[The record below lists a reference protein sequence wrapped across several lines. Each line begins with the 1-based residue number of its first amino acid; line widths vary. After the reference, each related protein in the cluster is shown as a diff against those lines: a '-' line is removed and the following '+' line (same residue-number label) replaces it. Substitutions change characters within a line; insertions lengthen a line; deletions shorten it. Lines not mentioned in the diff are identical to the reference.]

1 MEPVTDCNVCKKKK
15 FNLQR
20 GNLCSLTNEKPD
32 FEGACP
38 YFDPVPE
45 DEKPRPLA
53 DSYEPEN
60 KISGWLTVFLWLGLA
75 GGSVL
80 TLVNILPSLK
90 LFSPLL
96 SSLFLIMALSAIS
109 TAIAAIYAFYKRKS
123 NAVSLALTYIG
134 MVALDGI
141 MTLVLDQI
149 IDSASINMTAIRSFV
164 WAGIWLT
171 YILCSDQVK
180 NLIPRETRRWG
191 GFEKMTLL
199 VYTVSIVSIVL
210 LLNSTINGEMDM
222 SEAYNDRHIIT
233 ESIAEYNEA
242 CPMELEDG
250 IWMIG
255 QRLEGEEVIITSRL
269 KDVYRDQLYDWEW
282 EGIEN
287 EAKIEM
293 LTDTQW
299 IDEDV
304 FVQTVLDAG
313 YDLTFEYVDA
323 NYDMLYSVTFNKS
336 EFE

>member
-53 DSYEPEN
+53 DSYESEN

-80 TLVNILPSLK
+80 TLVNILPLLK

-109 TAIAAIYAFYKRKS
+109 TAIAAIYAFYKRKNNS
-123 NAVSLALTYIG
+123 VSLALTYIG

-149 IDSASINMTAIRSFV
+149 VDNPSINMTAIRSFV

-191 GFEKMTLL
+191 GFEKMTLVL
-199 VYTVSIVSIVL
+199 YVASIVSIVAL
-210 LLNSTINGEMDM
+210 INSAFNGDTEL
-222 SEAYNDRHIIT
+222 SEVYDDKHRIT
-233 ESIAEYNEA
+233 ESIAEVNRV
-242 CPMELEDG
+242 CPMELGDG
-250 IWMIG
+250 MWMMG
-255 QRLEGEEVIITSRL
+255 
-269 KDVYRDQLYDWEW
+269 
-282 EGIEN
+282 
-287 EAKIEM
+287 
-293 LTDTQW
+293 
-299 IDEDV
+299 
-304 FVQTVLDAG
+304 
-313 YDLTFEYVDA
+313 
-323 NYDMLYSVTFNKS
+323 
-336 EFE
+336 

>member
-1 MEPVTDCNVCKKKK
+1 
-15 FNLQR
+15 
-20 GNLCSLTNEKPD
+20 
-32 FEGACP
+32 
-38 YFDPVPE
+38 
-45 DEKPRPLA
+45 
-53 DSYEPEN
+53 
-60 KISGWLTVFLWLGLA
+60 
-75 GGSVL
+75 
-80 TLVNILPSLK
+80 
-90 LFSPLL
+90 
-96 SSLFLIMALSAIS
+96 
-109 TAIAAIYAFYKRKS
+109 
-123 NAVSLALTYIG
+123 
-134 MVALDGI
+134 
-141 MTLVLDQI
+141 
-149 IDSASINMTAIRSFV
+149 
-164 WAGIWLT
+164 
-171 YILCSDQVK
+171 
-180 NLIPRETRRWG
+180 
-191 GFEKMTLL
+191 MTLL

-222 SEAYNDRHIIT
+222 SEAYDDRHIIT

-323 NYDMLYSVTFNKS
+323 NYDMLYSVTFNKN